1 MELNL
6 SSEEHMFKMYRLYC
20 NTQTQSNIKI
30 IGYKFTSFVLN
41 SNKKEPIQKRDHAL
55 QQNLFHLVTVLCESQ
70 IHENGYE

>member
-30 IGYKFTSFVLN
+30 IGYKFTTFVV
-41 SNKKEPIQKRDHAL
+41 SPNKKEPIQKRDHAL